1 MHDEKNSP
9 PIGFV
14 GFGEAARAIVAGWGP
29 KTASRV
35 RVYDLKLEVTEA
47 RHEIVA
53 AAQTLSASASTT
65 LEALFDGPAGVVFCL
80 VTADQAAAA
89 ADTAARVIPP
99 GTIWLDGNSCAPGTK
114 RRAAAVIE
122 QAGGRY
128 VDLAIM
134 APILPRRHRTPMLVA
149 GPHAALALDLL
160 RAFDMD
166 VEIAGDRVGDASSIK
181 MIRSVMIKGLEALTA
196 ECLLAAR
203 RAGVEE
209 QVLASFEASDPGLA
223 WRKRS
228 LYNLGRMS
236 EHGIRRAAEMR
247 EVGLTLRELGLPDRM
262 SAAAAAWQEHIGDL
276 ELDLAGDLPDA
287 LDQTLAALDQ

>member
-1 MHDEKNSP
+1 MQNERNSP

-29 KTASRV
+29 ETASRV
-35 RVYDLKLEVTEA
+35 RAYDLKLEVAEE

-53 AAQTLSASASTT
+53 AAKILSASTSPT
-65 LEALFDGPAGVVFCL
+65 LEELFDGPAGMVFCL

-89 ADTAARVIPP
+89 AETAARIIPP
-99 GTIWLDGNSCAPGTK
+99 GTIWIDGNSCAPGTK

-134 APILPRRHRTPMLVA
+134 APILPRGHRTPMLVA
-149 GPHAALALDLL
+149 GPHAAQARDML

-236 EHGIRRAAEMR
+236 EHGTRRAAEMR
-247 EVGLTLRELGLPDRM
+247 EVALTLGELGLPARM
-262 SAAAAAWQEHIGDL
+262 SAAASAWQEQIGDL
-276 ELDLAGDLPDA
+276 ELDLTGELLDA
-287 LDQTLAALDQ
+287 LDQTLAALDR

>member
-1 MHDEKNSP
+1 MQNEKNSR

-29 KTASRV
+29 ETASRV
-35 RVYDLKLEVTEA
+35 RAYDLKLEVAEA

-53 AAQTLSASASTT
+53 VAKMLSASTSPT
-65 LEALFDGPAGVVFCL
+65 LEELFDGPAGVVFCL

-89 ADTAARVIPP
+89 AETAAPIIPP

-114 RRAAAVIE
+114 RRAAATIE

-134 APILPRRHRTPMLVA
+134 APVLPRLHRTPMLVA
-149 GPHAALALDLL
+149 GPNAAQAREVL

-166 VEIAGDRVGDASSIK
+166 VEIAGGHVGDASSIK

-247 EVGLTLRELGLPDRM
+247 EVALTLRELGLPDRM
-262 SAAAAAWQEHIGDL
+262 SVAVVAWQEQIGNL
-276 ELDLAGDLPDA
+276 ELDLADELPGA
-287 LDQTLAALDQ
+287 LDQTLAALDR

>member
-1 MHDEKNSP
+1 MQNEKNSP
-9 PIGFV
+9 PIRFV

-29 KTASRV
+29 ETASRA
-35 RVYDLKLEVTEA
+35 RAYDLKLEVAEA

-53 AAQTLSASASTT
+53 AAQALSASASST
-65 LEALFDGPAGVVFCL
+65 LEELFDGRAGVVFCL

-89 ADTAARVIPP
+89 AETAAPIIPP

-114 RRAAAVIE
+114 RRAAAAIE
-122 QAGGRY
+122 LAGGRY

-149 GPHAALALDLL
+149 GPHAAQAREVL

-166 VEIAGDRVGDASSIK
+166 VEIAGGVVGDASSIK
-181 MIRSVMIKGLEALTA
+181 MIRSVIIKGLEALTA

-209 QVLASFEASDPGLA
+209 QVLASFEASDPGFA

-247 EVGLTLRELGLPDRM
+247 EVALTLRELGLPDRM
-262 SAAAAAWQEHIGDL
+262 SVAATAWQEQIGDL
-276 ELDLAGDLPDA
+276 ELDLADELPGA
-287 LDQTLAALDQ
+287 LDQTLAALDR